1 LQKQLARKQSD
12 RSDIDLNHPIVAFDL
27 ARRDRAVV
35 TQPGVINKEI
45 DLDLVLTEPANQF
58 SDLCFDGKINNAN
71 VDVELRVTASQFF
84 AQIIQSLLAPC
95 DKDERSRAVRKLSRE
110 LATDSRRRASDERA
124 ATIEVHPT
132 TNGHESTRTTNNLLF
147 LVSIGVYSWLMRIL
161 VTGGAGFIGSHLVE
175 KLLAA
180 GHDVAILDDFN
191 DFYDPQI
198 KRANISAVAK
208 DVVVHDVDLRD
219 GDKVSNLF
227 RHEKFDA
234 IAHLAARAG
243 VRPSIQ
249 QPQLYYD
256 TNVAGTLHLLEAA
269 RASGAERFIFASS
282 SAVYGAAKKVPF
294 SEEEHLT
301 QTLSPYA
308 ATKIAGEFLC
318 ATYSHLYKMR
328 IVALRYFTVY
338 GARQRPDLAI
348 HQFTRK
354 IHAGEPI
361 DQFGDG
367 TTRRDY
373 TYIDDIIQGTM
384 AALKYDG
391 PMFDVFNLGE
401 SQTIQLKDLIGAIE
415 TALGKKAK
423 INRLPEQPGDMP
435 LTCADI
441 SKARK
446 LLGYNPKTKFSEG
459 LPKFIDWFLGRTR

>member
-1 LQKQLARKQSD
+1 
-12 RSDIDLNHPIVAFDL
+12 
-27 ARRDRAVV
+27 
-35 TQPGVINKEI
+35 
-45 DLDLVLTEPANQF
+45 
-58 SDLCFDGKINNAN
+58 
-71 VDVELRVTASQFF
+71 
-84 AQIIQSLLAPC
+84 
-95 DKDERSRAVRKLSRE
+95 
-110 LATDSRRRASDERA
+110 
-124 ATIEVHPT
+124 
-132 TNGHESTRTTNNLLF
+132 
-147 LVSIGVYSWLMRIL
+147 MRIL

-175 KLLAA
+175 KLLAH
-180 GHDVAILDDFN
+180 GHDVAIVDDFN
-191 DFYDPQI
+191 DFYDPRI
-198 KRANISAVAK
+198 KRQNIAAFEK
-208 DVVVHDVDLRD
+208 KIALHDLDLRNAESVAD
-219 GDKVSNLF
+219 LF
-227 RHEKFDA
+227 RGQKFDA
-234 IAHLAARAG
+234 IFHLAARAG

-269 RASGAERFIFASS
+269 RSSGVERFVFASS
-282 SAVYGAAKKVPF
+282 SSVYGAAKRVPF
-294 SEEEHLT
+294 SEEEHLI

-318 ATYSHLYKMR
+318 STYSHLYKMR

-354 IHAGEPI
+354 IYAGEPI

-384 AALKYDG
+384 AALKYEG
-391 PMFDVFNLGE
+391 AAFDVFNLGE
-401 SQTIQLKDLIGAIE
+401 SDTILLNDLIAAIE
-415 TALGKKAK
+415 QALGKKAK

-446 LLGYNPKTKFSEG
+446 LLGYNPKTKFEDG
-459 LPKFIDWFLGRTR
+459 LPKFVDWFLKSRGK